1 MLMGILNYEVYLLL
15 ESLLIPQHVV
25 YLKSTVFT
33 TTFNFLFSQLFIN
46 SAVYPDTLPFIL
58 TIAWCNPVSLPINII
73 HTCFSKRSQ
82 ALGAASLPI
91 LPFKRELSA
100 AVTMPYNQNNST
112 ANNATTAHSHS
123 NSNSSASS
131 QNVRR
136 PLNLR
141 LSLQHLLIC
150 FLNRP
155 RKARATHHPLLT
167 GPANGKPSHEPGLTE
182 ALGSGRGPQH
192 RQGTGQA
199 RASRTTKWQHG

>member
-1 MLMGILNYEVYLLL
+1 MPEMLMGILNYEIYLLL
-15 ESLLIPQHVV
+15 ESLLILQHAV
-25 YLKSTVFT
+25 YVKSTVFNHIQFPVLPT
-33 TTFNFLFSQLFIN
+33 LHKLCCVARYTPLHFNYHTVQ
-46 SAVYPDTLPFIL
+46 
-58 TIAWCNPVSLPINII
+58 PVSLPINII

-82 ALGAASLPI
+82 ALGAASLLI
-91 LPFKRELSA
+91 LSFKRELSA
-100 AVTMPYNQNNST
+100 AVAMPYNQNNPT
-112 ANNATTAHSHS
+112 TNNATTAHSHS

-155 RKARATHHPLLT
+155 RKARPTHHLLLT

-182 ALGSGRGPQH
+182 VLGSGRGPPN
-192 RQGTGQA
+192 RQGTG
-199 RASRTTKWQHG
+199 